1 MSIHGK
7 NIIGNSLSALGNST
21 FASFNVLKNASDDS
35 TFYEAT
41 TEEIEQVVALA
52 TSAFTQYK
60 MCSDQQRAAFLN
72 AIATEIEAIGEELIE
87 TACKETGLPAGR
99 ITGERGRTVGQL
111 RMFAGFIE
119 TGDWVNAIIDKAL
132 PERTPLP
139 RPDLRQMQ
147 VAIGPVAVFGAS
159 NFPLAFSV
167 AGGDTASAL
176 AAGCPVV
183 FKAHPAHPAT
193 CELVASAI
201 MNAAQK
207 INMPNGV
214 FSLIQGKGIEVGQ
227 ALVAHPAIKAVG
239 FTGSFVG
246 GKAIYDTAVRRPQP
260 IPVYAEMSSINPVV
274 FLPGIID
281 EKAATLAQNFAGS
294 ITLGSGQFC
303 TNPGIFLLLKN
314 EASNKFI
321 DMLSEALS
329 AIAPAPMLTPAIHRN
344 YIQGIQKQRTL
355 QGAQAITHFDEQ
367 QSLPHLLVTD
377 VATVLQQPVLLEEV
391 FGPSSIAIYADDMEE
406 LLSFCESLNG
416 QLTATLHGTGDE
428 LLQASALIAILQ
440 TKAGR
445 LLINGFPTGVEVA
458 HAMVHGGP
466 FPATTDVRTTS
477 VGTQAIYRFTRP
489 VCYQNFPDELL
500 PDALKA
506 SNPLNIQRRES

>member
-7 NIIGNSLSALGNST
+7 NIIGNHLSALGTST
-21 FASFNVLKNASDDS
+21 FASFNVLTNTNDDH

-41 TEEIEQVVALA
+41 TSEIDEAVAMA
-52 TSAFTQYK
+52 TSAFPVFK
-60 MCSDQQRAAFLN
+60 MCSDQQRAAFLQ
-72 AIATEIEAIGEELIE
+72 AIAEEIEAAGDELIE

-99 ITGERGRTVGQL
+99 ITGERGRTTGQL
-111 RMFAGFIE
+111 RLFASFIE
-119 TGDWVNAIIDKAL
+119 KGDWVKAIIDKAL

-201 MNAAQK
+201 ITAAK
-207 INMPNGV
+207 KTNMPNGV
-214 FSLIQGKGIEVGQ
+214 FSLVQGKSIEVGQ
-227 ALVAHPAIKAVG
+227 ALVAHPGIAAVG
-239 FTGSFVG
+239 FTGSFAG
-246 GKAIYDTAVRRPQP
+246 GKSIYDTAVRRPQP

-274 FLPGIID
+274 FLPGIIS
-281 EKAATLAQNFAGS
+281 EKAESLAQNFAGS

-314 EASNKFI
+314 DASDKFI
-321 DMLSEALS
+321 HLLSEALS
-329 AIAPAPMLTPAIHRN
+329 AIAPAPMLTPAIQRN
-344 YIQGIQKQRTL
+344 YLQGIQKQRTL
-355 QGAQAITHFDEQ
+355 QGALPITQFNAD

-377 VATVLQQPVLLEEV
+377 IKTVLQQPVLLEEV
-391 FGPSSIAIYADDMEE
+391 FGPSSIAIYATDLDE
-406 LLSFCESLNG
+406 LLSFCQSLNG
-416 QLTATLHGTGDE
+416 QLTATIHGTADE
-428 LLQASALIAILQ
+428 LLHALPLLSILQ

-489 VCYQNFPDELL
+489 VCFQNFPDALL
-500 PDALKA
+500 PTALQQ
-506 SNPLNIQRRES
+506 SNPLHIQRSES